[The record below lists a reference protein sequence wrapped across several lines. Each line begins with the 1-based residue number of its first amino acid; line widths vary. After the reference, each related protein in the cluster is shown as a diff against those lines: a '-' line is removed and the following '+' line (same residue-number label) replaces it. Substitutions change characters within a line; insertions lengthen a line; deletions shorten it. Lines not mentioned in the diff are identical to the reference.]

1 MRGRVIIRRA
11 GVPDRSVWIF
21 EGPVYVVGKAP
32 GVEVSVPDE
41 PDLGRHHLKVMMGG
55 GKLHVNRLAEAP
67 GPVLCDGAPQESF
80 ALEPG
85 GSFMVGHT
93 RFLFQAE

>member
-1 MRGRVIIRRA
+1 MRGRIVIRRA
-11 GVPDRSVWIF
+11 GVPDRTVWIF

-41 PDLGRHHLKVMMGG
+41 PELGRHHLKVMLAG
-55 GKLHVNRLAEAP
+55 GKLQVTRLPEAP
-67 GPVLCDGAPQESF
+67 GPVLCDGTAQESF

-85 GSFMVGHT
+85 GSFLVGHT
-93 RFLFQAE
+93 RFLFKAE